1 LFLVAPIPAL
11 APIAIISFP
20 VMLPDSAPLPIP
32 IKLKFE
38 FKLIWTLLMDGRFV
52 IPLLFIL
59 RAAVGAT
66 LHQPLSETAPGTA
79 QYAAVAPAQ
88 IVRTLPTGCVPVG
101 HVRLFNDVTVVP
113 PRVVVPGLLNV
124 LFMFNGTFVSRRRP
138 RVVPE
143 M

>member
-20 VMLPDSAPLPIP
+20 VMVPDSAPLPIP

-38 FKLIWTLLMDGRFV
+38 FKLSWTLLMDGRFV

-59 RAAVGAT
+59 RGAFGAT
-66 LHQPLSETAPGTA
+66 VHHPLRDTAPGTP
-79 QYAAVAPAQ
+79 QYTAVAPAQ

-113 PRVVVPGLLNV
+113 PRVDVPGLV
-124 LFMFNGTFVSRRRP
+124 KTLFIARGTFVSRRRP

-143 M
+143 I